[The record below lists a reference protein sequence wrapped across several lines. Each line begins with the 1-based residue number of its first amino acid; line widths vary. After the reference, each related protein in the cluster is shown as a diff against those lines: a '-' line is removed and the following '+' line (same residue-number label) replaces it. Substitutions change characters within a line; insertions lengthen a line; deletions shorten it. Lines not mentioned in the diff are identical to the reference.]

1 MDAPVSAPSAL
12 EAYGADSETYYG
24 DVDYYYHQR
33 PLLGN
38 ASAPALRRRS
48 RRRRRADS
56 LVDAISLSHVG
67 FGSLL
72 SLASSLPPPPDG
84 GNAAAAAAARR
95 RRKGLSEKHVAIN
108 LVKCLLGTG
117 SFSLPHAFR
126 QMGVVGGG
134 LTLCVFGALDVY
146 TMQLLVHAERRAVL
160 ATATNAAESDR
171 YGRAPRRLTYPALV
185 ATLFA
190 GVRGAAVASRLVA
203 LMIVL
208 TSFGACAAYLLFIAK
223 TMAAVARP
231 RKTIVLNTQV

>member
-1 MDAPVSAPSAL
+1 MR
-12 EAYGADSETYYG
+12 GASG
-24 DVDYYYHQR
+24 
-33 PLLGN
+33 L
-38 ASAPALRRRS
+38 ASPA
-48 RRRRRADS
+48 
-56 LVDAISLSHVG
+56 
-67 FGSLL
+67 SLL

-84 GNAAAAAAARR
+84 GDAAAAAAAR

-146 TMQLLVHAERRAVL
+146 TMQLLVWAERRAVL

-223 TMAAVARP
+223 TMAAVARLTRRP
-231 RKTIVLNTQV
+231 EMIVPGYSSMKVFYSG